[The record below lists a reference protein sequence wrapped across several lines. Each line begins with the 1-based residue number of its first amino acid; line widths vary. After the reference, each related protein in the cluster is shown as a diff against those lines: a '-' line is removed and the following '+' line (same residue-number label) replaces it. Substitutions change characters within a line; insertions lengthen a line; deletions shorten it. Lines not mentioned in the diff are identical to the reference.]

1 MSDQAIGQKASQI
14 LAQYGQN
21 AAVIT
26 YDQLKRILGFASGGY
41 TGAWGSNGKIAM
53 LHEKELVLNKK
64 DTENMLDA
72 VNLLRT
78 FSVSEIAD
86 SIIGAAKTSA
96 SILASVTSKASQA
109 VAGISN
115 NQTNNYRDMTI
126 NADFSGVKSA
136 DAIYQALTELSNYGM
151 QEAYS
156 NSPLANKSY

>member
-1 MSDQAIGQKASQI
+1 
-14 LAQYGQN
+14 
-21 AAVIT
+21 
-26 YDQLKRILGFASGGY
+26 
-41 TGAWGSNGKIAM
+41 M

-64 DTENMLDA
+64 DTENVLDA

-96 SILASVTSKASQA
+96 SILASVTSKASQT
-109 VAGISN
+109 VAGVSN